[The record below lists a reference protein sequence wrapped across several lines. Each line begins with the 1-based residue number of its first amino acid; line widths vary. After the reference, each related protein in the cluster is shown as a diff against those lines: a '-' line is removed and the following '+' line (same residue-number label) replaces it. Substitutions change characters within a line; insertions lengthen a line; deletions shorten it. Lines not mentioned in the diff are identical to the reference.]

1 MANMVKNK
9 LVVHTHHI
17 GSHFTNGLMPVA
29 ALLITLYFITG
40 DRNFESASFYC
51 IVLAM
56 MAIPPVF
63 FSGLIDWLTRFQGR
77 STRIFN
83 HKRVFGV
90 LFMLV
95 SILLVVWHITR
106 PEVAA
111 PASGTR
117 YVYLAMIYV
126 DTGFATYLGYLGG
139 KFI

>member
-1 MANMVKNK
+1 MVKNK

-29 ALLITLYFITG
+29 VLLLTLYFITG
-40 DRNFESASFYC
+40 IQSFETASFYC
-51 IVLAM
+51 IVFAM
-56 MAIPPVF
+56 IASPPVF

-77 STRIFN
+77 SASIFN
-83 HKRVFGV
+83 HKRLFGV

-95 SILLVVWHITR
+95 SILLVVWRLMR

-111 PASGTR
+111 PASELR
-117 YVYLAMIYV
+117 YVYFAMV
-126 DTGFATYLGYLGG
+126 CADTGFVVYLGYLGG